1 MPPVQE
7 MLLQATVADAILRR
21 GMPFGGQVKSIT
33 SLAPHFKRSCQEVH
47 GLTCRGSA
55 GFGKAFEHA
64 GDRGWG
70 VGPMQHDLTDA
81 VRWAIDCGL
90 ADPSRIGIF
99 GASYGG
105 YATLAGAS
113 DIPISQAV
121 SQHNLHATAS
131 GQGGECIRL

>member
-1 MPPVQE
+1 
-7 MLLQATVADAILRR
+7 MLISRR
-21 GMPFGGQVKSIT
+21 GMLLWGQVEIVNDLYAHLQIDRSRDRVIDLYLHLSDSAKS
-33 SLAPHFKRSCQEVH
+33 AC

-81 VRWAIDCGL
+81 VRWAIDSGL
-90 ADPSRIGIF
+90 ADPGRIAIF

-105 YATLAGAS
+105 YATLAGAPP
-113 DIPISQAV
+113 IPKSSSLGIKYGSFV
-121 SQHNLHATAS
+121 ESN
-131 GQGGECIRL
+131 